1 MYHWNWAALWAITP
15 DGSTT
20 FIGSLLYG
28 LRWTL
33 AVGLSAWVIAL
44 FVGTLV
50 GIARTFPGGFLARAA
65 SAFVDLLRSIPLI
78 VQMFLWFYV
87 VPDLLPLSAADAIKA
102 WDRYNIV
109 AAIVCLAFY
118 TSARV
123 AEQVRAGIQAIPSGQ
138 LNAARAL
145 GMHTAD
151 AYRYVLI
158 PVAFRKILPA
168 LTNEFVNIIKNTSVA
183 FTIAVVE
190 LLAATKSMQETTF
203 QVFEA
208 FTAATLIYLAVNL
221 LVVKLMNFLEAKLE
235 VPGLSIRQARQG

>member
-1 MYHWNWAALWAITP
+1 MYQWNWPVLWATTP
-15 DGSTT
+15 DGAST
-20 FIGSLLYG
+20 FIGSLFHG

-33 AVGLSAWVIAL
+33 AVGLSAWLIAL
-44 FVGTLV
+44 VVGTLV

-65 SAFVDLLRSIPLI
+65 SAYVDVLRSIPLI
-78 VQMFLWFYV
+78 VQMFIWFFV
-87 VPDLLPLSAADAIKA
+87 APDLLPPSAADAIKA

-109 AAIVCLAFY
+109 AAIACLAFY
-118 TSARV
+118 TSARI
-123 AEQVRAGIQAIPSGQ
+123 AEQVRAGVQAIPSGQ

-145 GMHTAD
+145 GMKTAD

-158 PVAFRKILPA
+158 PVAFRNILPA

-208 FTAATLIYLAVNL
+208 FTAATIIYLAVNL
-221 LVVKLMNFLEAKLE
+221 LVVKLMSFIEKKAE
-235 VPGLSIRQARQG
+235 VPGLSIRQTK